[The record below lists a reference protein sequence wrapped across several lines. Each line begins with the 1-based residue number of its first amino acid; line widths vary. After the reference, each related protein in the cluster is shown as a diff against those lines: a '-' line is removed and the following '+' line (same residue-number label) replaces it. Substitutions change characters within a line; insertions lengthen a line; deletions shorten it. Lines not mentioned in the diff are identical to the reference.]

1 MTEETTPETTEAALE
16 EAVDAATE
24 AIAIQANQLPEID
37 GEGAPGHPIGLDG
50 VLSVPVKLT
59 VRIGQAQM
67 TLADLVELGPGTLVP
82 LDRDAH
88 EPADIFV
95 NGRLVAR
102 GEIVTIDSRYAI
114 RVSEISKD

>member
-1 MTEETTPETTEAALE
+1 MSEETTQDTEAAFE
-16 EAVDAATE
+16 QAIDEATE
-24 AIAIQANQLPEID
+24 AISIQANELPELA
-37 GEGAPGHPIGLDG
+37 GVGAEGQPIGLDG

-67 TLADLVELGPGTLVP
+67 TLADLVRLGPGTLVP

-114 RVSEISKD
+114 RVSEISKE

>member
-1 MTEETTPETTEAALE
+1 MSEETTPDTGSALE
-16 EAVDAATE
+16 QAVDEATE
-24 AIAIQANQLPEID
+24 AIAIQANELPEL
-37 GEGAPGHPIGLDG
+37 GVEGAAGQPIGLDG
-50 VLSVPVKLT
+50 VLSVPVRLT

-67 TLADLVELGPGTLVP
+67 TLADLVKLGPGTLVP

-102 GEIVTIDSRYAI
+102 GEIVTVDSRYAI

>member
-1 MTEETTPETTEAALE
+1 MSDETQQQNDALE
-16 EAVDAATE
+16 SAIDEATE
-24 AIAIQANQLPEID
+24 AVSVQSNELPELAGVQPD
-37 GEGAPGHPIGLDG
+37 GHPIGLGG

-59 VRIGQAQM
+59 VRIGQAHM
-67 TLADLVELGPGTLVP
+67 TLGELVELGPGSLVP

-102 GEIVTIDSRYAI
+102 GEIVTIDDKYAV
-114 RVSEISKD
+114 RVSEISSE

>member
-1 MTEETTPETTEAALE
+1 MSEDQVQENGEALE
-16 EAVDAATE
+16 SAIDEATE
-24 AIAIQANQLPEID
+24 AVSVQANELPELD
-37 GEGAPGHPIGLDG
+37 GVSQDGQPIGLDG

-67 TLADLVELGPGTLVP
+67 TLADLVGLGPGSLVT

-102 GEIVTIDSRYAI
+102 GEIVTIDDRYAI
-114 RVSEISKD
+114 RVSEIAKD

>member
-1 MTEETTPETTEAALE
+1 MSEDQVQDTGEALESAIDEAA
-16 EAVDAATE
+16 EAVSV
-24 AIAIQANQLPEID
+24 QANELPELGGVSAD
-37 GEGAPGHPIGLDG
+37 GQPIGLDG

-67 TLADLVELGPGTLVP
+67 TLADLVALGPGSLVP

-102 GEIVTIDSRYAI
+102 GEIVTIDDKYAI
-114 RVSEISKD
+114 RVSEIAKD

>member
-1 MTEETTPETTEAALE
+1 MSEDQVQETGEALE
-16 EAVDAATE
+16 SAIDEATE
-24 AIAIQANQLPEID
+24 AVSVQANELPEL
-37 GEGAPGHPIGLDG
+37 GGAGPEGQPIGLDG

-67 TLADLVELGPGTLVP
+67 TLADLVELGPGSLVP

-102 GEIVTIDSRYAI
+102 GEIVTIDDKYAI
-114 RVSEISKD
+114 RVSEIAKD